1 MSELKLYEVHCSVN
15 FYVEVEAENEDDA
28 KSQAIGK
35 LESNGVYD
43 VNYSTSPV
51 YVESISEV
59 E

>member
-28 KSQAIGK
+28 KSQAVEK
-35 LESNGVYD
+35 LEHNGVYD
-43 VNYSTSPV
+43 INYSTSPV
-51 YVESISEV
+51 HVEGVSEV